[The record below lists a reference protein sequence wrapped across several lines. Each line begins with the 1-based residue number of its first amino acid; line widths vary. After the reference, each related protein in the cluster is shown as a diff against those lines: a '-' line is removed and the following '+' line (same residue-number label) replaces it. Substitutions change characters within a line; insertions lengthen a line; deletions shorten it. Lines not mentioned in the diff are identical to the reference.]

1 MMAKHLFQMV
11 SRGSSNTA
19 KYSGQGEKGMKQK
32 AIILLTMILATSM
45 LVGTSLAQPTVT
57 PPVVQPGDAVTITG
71 QTTVTTTV
79 AIVISNTRAQ
89 IDAFNITSDQSGL
102 YTHQYQLPED
112 AAIDVYTVTITVN
125 GESSESSF
133 IVSKMSQQQLVST
146 IRTLVLNAKKQAE
159 TVLIQARRQG
169 QPIPEEARTHYQ
181 QGKNNLEA
189 AVEAIDN
196 QNYTEAQTELRE
208 AMNRFREVVAY
219 NYGDTVEPP
228 VDPQETRNR
237 VQEQLDQLN
246 KQYNQINVTVQRL
259 AEQGLNVDVL
269 ERDLNILRNRINE
282 AKNLLEE
289 GDVEE
294 AENKIIDTKRMV
306 SQRLESLRQRQAEVT
321 KRLAENYQSALEKRV
336 EAYIDTFQKLQSVRP
351 TQSAVALQE
360 LEQLQMKLADSN
372 TQLETGNMVNAIRG
386 LRSTETRLKRLSNT
400 VNGPVTS
407 RLLNRIDEL
416 TADLEKSPNNT
427 ETKNEI
433 ESTKDT
439 LREYLMTK
447 RAPVG
452 TVGAVSP

>member
-1 MMAKHLFQMV
+1 MMTKHLFQMV
-11 SRGSSNTA
+11 SRGSSNSA
-19 KYSGQGEKGMKQK
+19 KYSGRSEKRMKQK
-32 AIILLTMILATSM
+32 AIILLSVILGASM

-57 PPVVQPGDAVTITG
+57 PPVVQPGGTVTVAG
-71 QTTVTTTV
+71 QTTVNATV
-79 AIVISNTRAQ
+79 AISVSNTRAQ

-102 YTHQYQLPED
+102 YTHQYQLPEH

-146 IRTLVLNAKKQAE
+146 IRNLVLNAKKQSE
-159 TVLIQARRQG
+159 TVLIQARIQG
-169 QPIPEEARTHYQ
+169 HAIPDEARTLYQ
-181 QGKNNLEA
+181 TGIGHLES

-196 QNYTEAQTELRE
+196 QNYAEAQTELSE
-208 AMNRFREVVAY
+208 AMNHFREVVTY

-228 VDPQETRNR
+228 VDPRETRNR
-237 VQEQLDQLN
+237 VQEQLDQLF

-282 AKNLLEE
+282 AETLLEE

-294 AENKIIDTKRMV
+294 AEKKIIETKRMV
-306 SQRLESLRQRQAEVT
+306 TERLESLRQRQAEVT

-351 TQSAVALQE
+351 TQSTVALQE
-360 LEQLQMKLADSN
+360 LEQLQMKLADSS
-372 TQLETGNMVNAIRG
+372 TQLETGNMVNALRG
-386 LRSTETRLKRLSNT
+386 LRSTETRLKQLSNT

-416 TADLEKSPNNT
+416 TADLEKTPDSSQI
-427 ETKNEI
+427 KNEI
-433 ESTKDT
+433 EDTKDT
-439 LREYLMTK
+439 LRDYL
-447 RAPVG
+447 RARRASVG
-452 TVGAVSP
+452 SVGAVSP

>member
-19 KYSGQGEKGMKQK
+19 KYSGLVEKGMKQK
-32 AIILLTMILATSM
+32 AIILLTMILVTSM

-57 PPVVQPGDAVTITG
+57 PPVVKPGDAVTITG
-71 QTTVTTTV
+71 QTTSTTTV

-89 IDAFNITSDQSGL
+89 IDAFNITSDQSGH
-102 YTHQYQLPED
+102 YTHQYQLAED
-112 AAIDVYTVTITVN
+112 AAIDVYTLTITIN

-159 TVLIQARRQG
+159 TVLIQARRHG
-169 QPIPEEARTHYQ
+169 QPIPAEARTLYQ
-181 QGKNNLEA
+181 QGIDNLEA
-189 AVEAIDN
+189 AVESIDN
-196 QNYTEAQTELRE
+196 QNYAEAQTELRE

-219 NYGDTVEPP
+219 NYGKTVEPP
-228 VDPQETRNR
+228 VDPKETRNR
-237 VQEQLDQLN
+237 VQEQLDQLY

-259 AEQGLNVDVL
+259 AEQGLNVNVL
-269 ERDLNILRNRINE
+269 RRDLNILRNRINE
-282 AKNLLEE
+282 AEYLLEE

-294 AENKIIDTKRMV
+294 AENKILDTKRMV
-306 SQRLESLRQRQAEVT
+306 SQRLESLRQRQPEVT
-321 KRLAENYQSALEKRV
+321 KRLAENYQLVLEKRV

-386 LRSTETRLKRLSNT
+386 LRSTETRLKRLSYT

-416 TADLEKSPNNT
+416 TANLEKSPNNT

-433 ESTKDT
+433 ESTKDN
-439 LREYLMTK
+439 LREYLRAK

-452 TVGAVSP
+452 TAGAVSP